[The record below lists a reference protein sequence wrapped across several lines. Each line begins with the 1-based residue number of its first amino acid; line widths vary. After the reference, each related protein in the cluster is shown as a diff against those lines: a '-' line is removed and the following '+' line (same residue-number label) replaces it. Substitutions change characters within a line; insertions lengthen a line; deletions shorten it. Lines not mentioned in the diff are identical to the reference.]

1 MWLTLR
7 AACDAGRDHGEGVA
21 SYKRVLTPGGVRPLP
36 EPDAVAWVKRM
47 FDAETMADLVAFLE
61 GWIEAM
67 RAVADAPFAG
77 IGIGISIGAGRLSV
91 EYRARSPAAR
101 APTGGWRRAR

>member
-7 AACDAGRDHGEGVA
+7 AACDAGRDPGEGVA

-36 EPDAVAWVKRM
+36 EPDAVAWVKRI
-47 FDAETMADLVAFLE
+47 FDAETMADLVAFVE

-67 RAVADAPFAG
+67 RAVADASFAG
-77 IGIGISIGAGRLSV
+77 IV
-91 EYRARSPAAR
+91 PA
-101 APTGGWRRAR
+101 